1 MRIRAISKSS
11 CVRQDHEEMPAAEYS
26 LAETKAELGER
37 CPTRSFYEK
46 PTEWLAARA
55 GRDPFPV
62 YCLVPNRNR
71 RESEFAV
78 RHGGLS
84 EEWLRSTVAEID
96 STRIHLWCLSFLE
109 VSDHW
114 LKSDR
119 KYRRDLR
126 RRRPPFHISQ
136 SDDASRDRCALI
148 ARPQHKIPTS
158 PLHTSAAKRWNPGR
172 STKPEP
178 VRPRSSSMTRIC
190 WKPRV
195 RARSARLRCRRVL
208 S

>member
-136 SDDASRDRCALI
+136 SDDASRDRCAPI
-148 ARPQHKIPTS
+148 ARPQHKIQHLLRRYILRRP
-158 PLHTSAAKRWNPGR
+158 SAGIQDGRPNPNPCVPDR
-172 STKPEP
+172 
-178 VRPRSSSMTRIC
+178 RPRRRCVGNPAPGLDPQGRIAG
-190 WKPRV
+190 V
-195 RARSARLRCRRVL
+195 
-208 S
+208 